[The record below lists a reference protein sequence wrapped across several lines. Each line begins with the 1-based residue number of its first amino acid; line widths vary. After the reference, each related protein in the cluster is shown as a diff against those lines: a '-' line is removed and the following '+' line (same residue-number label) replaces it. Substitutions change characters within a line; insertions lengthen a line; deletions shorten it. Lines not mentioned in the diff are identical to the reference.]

1 MYVGRIVVAGR
12 TRSGYNAVAYR
23 VSSRSFPN
31 RMAVDREGT
40 MVIVPRPGFESDLQQ
55 SPYISYNAL
64 RLAGDWAIATNGSH
78 TDPIVEKVNA
88 GVPVRD
94 AMALT
99 LLAMDYEHDAYDTP
113 RIAAAVPLR
122 GDTGW
127 MAIVRR
133 DGLVVRE
140 VPLEDGVAR
149 YVATYETNDVR
160 DDQSSDFVTR
170 PRQRR
175 LHSSPSPAA
184 LSLTS
189 RSRSRASPRWRTT
202 QASPWAPTSWS
213 RSVSTTL
220 PSFPAKAGIAQPI
233 FC

>member
-1 MYVGRIVVAGR
+1 MYVGRIVAAGR
-12 TRSGYNAVAYR
+12 TRNGYNAVAYR

-40 MVIVPRPGFESDLQQ
+40 MAIVPRPGFESDLQQ

-78 TDPIVEKVNA
+78 TDPITEKVNA
-88 GVPVRD
+88 GLPVRD

-160 DDQSSDFVTR
+160 DDQSSDFDASTAAE
-170 PRQRR
+170 
-175 LHSSPSPAA
+175 AA
-184 LSLTS
+184 LFTVTGGAFADFEKPVTS
-189 RSRSRASPRWRTT
+189 VA
-202 QASPWAPTSWS
+202 ALAND
-213 RSVSTTL
+213 
-220 PSFPAKAGIAQPI
+220 AGFALGVHVVE
-233 FC
+233 

>member
-1 MYVGRIVVAGR
+1 MYVGRIVAAGR
-12 TRSGYNAVAYR
+12 TRGGYNAVAYR

-40 MVIVPRPGFESDLQQ
+40 MVIGPRPGFESDLQR

-64 RLAGDWAIATNGSH
+64 RLAGDWAVATNGSH
-78 TDPIVEKVNA
+78 TDPIVEKMNA

-99 LLAMDYEHDAYDTP
+99 LLAMDYEHDDYDTP

-127 MAIVRR
+127 MAVVRR

-149 YVATYETNDVR
+149 YVATYEVNDVH
-160 DDQSSDFVTR
+160 DDRSSEFDASTAAE
-170 PRQRR
+170 
-175 LHSSPSPAA
+175 AA
-184 LSLTS
+184 LFTVTGGAFADFEKPVTS
-189 RSRSRASPRWRTT
+189 VA
-202 QASPWAPTSWS
+202 ALAND
-213 RSVSTTL
+213 
-220 PSFPAKAGIAQPI
+220 AGFALGVHVVE
-233 FC
+233 

>member
-1 MYVGRIVVAGR
+1 MYVGRIVAAGR
-12 TRSGYNAVAYR
+12 TRNGYNAVAYR

-40 MVIVPRPGFESDLQQ
+40 MVIVPRPGFESDLPR

-64 RLAGDWAIATNGSH
+64 RLAGEWAVATNGSH
-78 TDPIVEKVNA
+78 TDPIVEKMNA

-99 LLAMDYEHDAYDTP
+99 LLAMDYEHDDFDTP

-149 YVATYETNDVR
+149 YVATYEVNDVR
-160 DDQSSDFVTR
+160 DDRSSAFDASTAAE
-170 PRQRR
+170 
-175 LHSSPSPAA
+175 AA
-184 LSLTS
+184 LFTVTGGAFAGFEKPVTS
-189 RSRSRASPRWRTT
+189 VA
-202 QASPWAPTSWS
+202 ALANDGGFALGAH
-213 RSVSTTL
+213 VVE
-220 PSFPAKAGIAQPI
+220 
-233 FC
+233 

>member
-1 MYVGRIVVAGR
+1 MYVGRIVAAGR
-12 TRSGYNAVAYR
+12 TRNGYNAVAYR

-40 MVIVPRPGFESDLQQ
+40 MVIVPRPGFESDLQR

-64 RLAGDWAIATNGSH
+64 RLAGEWAVATNGSH
-78 TDPIVEKVNA
+78 TDPIVEKMNV

-99 LLAMDYEHDAYDTP
+99 LLAMDYEHDDFDTP

-149 YVATYETNDVR
+149 YVATYEVNDVR
-160 DDQSSDFVTR
+160 DDRSSAFDASTAAE
-170 PRQRR
+170 
-175 LHSSPSPAA
+175 AA
-184 LSLTS
+184 LFTVTGGAFAGFEKPVTS
-189 RSRSRASPRWRTT
+189 VA
-202 QASPWAPTSWS
+202 ALANDGGFALGAH
-213 RSVSTTL
+213 VVE
-220 PSFPAKAGIAQPI
+220 
-233 FC
+233 